1 MQNVCS
7 RPIGG
12 DFIDD
17 VAFYQHR
24 FHTNITI
31 NEST

>member
-12 DFIDD
+12 DFIVD

-24 FHTNITI
+24 FHTNTI